1 MKICI
6 VTGAAGQ
13 IGLNI
18 AISLRK
24 NGYLVYGIDLI
35 KPPGESVF
43 EHYEK
48 KDITKI
54 ENLQDLLD
62 QAVSRSNDIS
72 IVNNAGITLT
82 STNENFIQYW
92 QGTIAV
98 NLNAPYFLLE
108 LYKQNVEKGLIQAGA
123 IVNVGSLSSHRGFGD
138 NPAYVA
144 SKTGLIGLTR
154 AYADILGPYG
164 IRVNSV
170 SPGYIRSAMT
180 LKSQQD
186 PNRFETIRNLS
197 MLKSWGE
204 PNEVASAVEFLLSES
219 SKFITGVDLPID
231 GGWLNKGSFT

>member
-6 VTGAAGQ
+6 VTGSAGQ

-35 KPPGESVF
+35 ESPVASVF

-54 ENLQDLLD
+54 ENLQYLFDL
-62 QAVSRSNDIS
+62 AVSKSNDIS
-72 IVNNAGITLT
+72 IVNNAGITLN

-92 QGTIAV
+92 QDTIAV
-98 NLNAPYFLLE
+98 NLTAPYLLLE
-108 LYKQNVEKGLIQAGA
+108 LYKKNVEKGLIKAGA
-123 IVNVGSLSSHRGFGD
+123 IVNIGSLSAHRGFGD

-154 AYADILGPYG
+154 AYADILGPYN

-170 SPGYIRSAMT
+170 SPGYIRSSMT

-204 PNEVASAVEFLLSES
+204 PNEVAAAVEFLLSES
-219 SKFITGVDLPID
+219 SKFITGVDLPVD

>member
-6 VTGAAGQ
+6 VTGSAGQ

-35 KPPGESVF
+35 ETPEGSVF

-82 STNENFIQYW
+82 NTNENFIQYW
-92 QGTIAV
+92 QDTIAI
-98 NLNAPYFLLE
+98 NLTAPYLLLE

-123 IVNVGSLSSHRGFGD
+123 IVNIGSLSSHRGFGD

-154 AYADILGPYG
+154 AYADILGPYN

-170 SPGYIRSAMT
+170 SPGYIRSSMT

-204 PNEVASAVEFLLSES
+204 PNEVAAAVEFLLSES
-219 SKFITGVDLPID
+219 SKFITGVDLPVD